1 MKSSGETKAGDREEA
16 GATTP
21 VPGGAGVRFKPAGW
35 LKRTRKR
42 LKTLL
47 NRPKLYRHY
56 RNGSAVVDGAFPDR
70 LYIEITNVCN
80 LDCVMCPTGL
90 HVLER
95 TKGHMKWDLFCR
107 VIDEMAPHVQ
117 TTTLHIWGEPLL
129 HPRLFDM
136 VRYAREQGIEVSI
149 STNATLLTEEKA
161 EALMD
166 AGLSE
171 IYLCLDG
178 MKAETYEAIRR
189 KADFEVTK
197 GNIERFIELRTRRKN
212 GPGTYVQI
220 IEMEPTKEQT
230 EEFRAFWTRPGVD
243 RVNVKA
249 FDSWGNQVKEINRL
263 RSSEDDLPS
272 LKGRYHCPLLWYHCH
287 VYFDGT
293 VTCCDRDYGAK
304 YPLGNVAET
313 GSVMGVWNGP
323 KMQELRRKHLSK
335 DLRDVP
341 PCRSCTEWSWWK
353 PTRFQARGNSPADR

>member
-1 MKSSGETKAGDREEA
+1 MRKKLR
-16 GATTP
+16 TT
-21 VPGGAGVRFKPAGW
+21 
-35 LKRTRKR
+35 
-42 LKTLL
+42 L

-56 RNGSAVVDGAFPDR
+56 KNGEVSIEGAYPDR

-90 HVLER
+90 HVLDR
-95 TKGHMKWDLFCR
+95 NKGHMKWDLFTL

-129 HPRLFDM
+129 HPRFLDM
-136 VRYAREQGIEVSI
+136 IRYAREAGIEVST
-149 STNATLLTEEKA
+149 STNATLLTDEKSI
-161 EALMD
+161 ALMD

-178 MKAETYEAIRR
+178 MNAETYEAIRR

-197 GNIERFIELRTRRKN
+197 HNIERFLELRSQRTK
-212 GPGTYVQI
+212 GPKTYVQI

-230 EEFRAFWTRPGVD
+230 AAFREFWTRPGVD

-249 FDSWGNQVKEINRL
+249 FDSWGNQVKEINQL
-263 RSSEDDLPS
+263 RSAEDELPS

-304 YPLGNVAET
+304 YPLGNVAVE
-313 GSVMGVWNGP
+313 GSVMKVWNGP
-323 KMQELRRKHLSK
+323 KMQELRRKHLAK
-335 DLRDVP
+335 DVRDVP

-353 PTRFQARGNSPADR
+353 PSLLSARGNAPADH